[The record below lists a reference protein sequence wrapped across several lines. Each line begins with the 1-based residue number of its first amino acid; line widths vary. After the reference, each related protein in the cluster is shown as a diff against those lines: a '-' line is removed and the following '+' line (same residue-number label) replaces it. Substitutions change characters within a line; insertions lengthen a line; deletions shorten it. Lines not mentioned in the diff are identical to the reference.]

1 MSASF
6 SSLGNFEERIESLM
20 SSNVYF
26 AKKSEF
32 FFCRLV
38 LITSFYVALFGSRL
52 WKDFLT
58 SPMSI

>member
-20 SSNVYF
+20 SSNVCF

-32 FFCRLV
+32 FFRRLV
-38 LITSFYVALFGSRL
+38 LISSFCAALFESRL